1 MDLIKNIKDI
11 EQKIID
17 WRRDLHKIPEIGND
31 LPLTVAYVKKALDEF
46 GVEYH
51 TNFSNDSSVLVT
63 IKGTKGDSKKC
74 IALRADMDGLPMEEY
89 LDLPFKAQNGNMHAC
104 GHDAHTAIMLGV
116 IKTLDDMKDSLD
128 GTVKILLQ
136 PGEETN
142 SGAEP
147 MIEGGAL
154 DAVDFIVGLHVGNI
168 SDELEDGQLGVK
180 GGQLMA
186 CMDKFTIDVYGKS
199 SHGAIPQ
206 GSIDPVVIAS
216 HIITALQ
223 EIVARELD
231 PIDSAVISSCII
243 NGGSAFNIIPDHV
256 QIVGTSRSL
265 RKEVREYVSKRIGE
279 IAEGIASAFRGRVE
293 YVYSFGPPPLI
304 TDVKVTEMARQS
316 AIKALGEEN
325 VVIMQKPVMGGED
338 FAYYLDV
345 VPGTYVLVKNPLY
358 VDGIAYPH
366 HNGKFGLEEK
376 HFVKGL
382 KFFVQTVV
390 DYLG

>member
-1 MDLIKNIKDI
+1 MDLIKNIKII
-11 EQKIID
+11 EEQIIK

-31 LPLTVAYVKKALDEF
+31 LPLTVAYVKKVLDEI

-63 IKGTKGDSKKC
+63 IKGGKGNSEKC

-89 LDLPFKAQNGNMHAC
+89 LDLPFKAENGNMHAC

-116 IKTLDDMKDSLD
+116 IKSLNEMKDSLD

-147 MIEGGAL
+147 MIQGGAL
-154 DAVDFIVGLHVGNI
+154 EGVDFIVGLHVGNI
-168 SDELEDGQLGVK
+168 SDEMADGQIGVK
-180 GGQLMA
+180 AGPLMA

-199 SHGAIPQ
+199 SHGAYPH
-206 GSIDPVVIAS
+206 GSIDPVVISS

-231 PIDSAVISSCII
+231 PIDSAVISSCIV

-256 QIVGTSRSL
+256 QIVGASRSL
-265 RKEVREYVSKRIGE
+265 RKEVREYIAKRIGE
-279 IAEGIASAFRGRVE
+279 IAEGVASAFRGRVE
-293 YVYSFGPPPLI
+293 YVYSFGPPPLTTDAKI
-304 TDVKVTEMARQS
+304 TEFARQS
-316 AIKALGEEN
+316 AIKAVGEEN
-325 VVIMQKPVMGGED
+325 VMIMQKPVMGGED
-338 FAYYLDV
+338 FAYYLDF
-345 VPGTYVLVKNPLY
+345 VPGTYVFVKNPLY

-376 HFVKGL
+376 HFVQGL

>member
-1 MDLIKNIKDI
+1 MDLIKNIKNI
-11 EQKIID
+11 EEEIIN

-31 LPLTVAYVKKALDEF
+31 LPLTVAYVKKVLDEI

-63 IKGTKGDSKKC
+63 IKGGKGNSEKC

-89 LDLPFKAQNGNMHAC
+89 LDLPFKAENGNMHAC

-116 IKTLDDMKDSLD
+116 IKTLSDMKDELD

-136 PGEETN
+136 PGEETS
-142 SGAEP
+142 SGAAP

-154 DAVDFIVGLHVGNI
+154 EGVDFIVGLHVGNI
-168 SDELEDGQLGVK
+168 SDEMTDGQIGIK
-180 GGQLMA
+180 YGPFMA

-199 SHGAIPQ
+199 SHGAYPH
-206 GSIDPVVIAS
+206 GSIDPVLVAS

-223 EIVARELD
+223 EIVAREID
-231 PIDSAVISSCII
+231 PVDSAVISSCII

-265 RKEVREYVSKRIGE
+265 RKEVREYIAKRIGE

-293 YVYSFGPPPLI
+293 YVYSFGPPPLTTDIKI
-304 TDVKVTEMARQS
+304 TDFAKES
-316 AIKALGEEN
+316 AIRAVGEEN
-325 VVIMQKPVMGGED
+325 VIVMQKPVLGGED

-358 VDGIAYPH
+358 VDGVAYPH

-376 HFVKGL
+376 HFVQGL